1 MPTAGFEQCADVGR
15 HLCLVF
21 LSGPNLFFL
30 TFKGCIAIRFQVFQ
44 NTLFCWIF
52 ELLLAATP
60 CFRWFHACW
69 DWWYRWCLDP
79 SSLLQRQRTGKNWFG
94 SLGPRM
100 EKMWWQE
107 RFGSSRP
114 RSQLFRRIHVN
125 DSVHMQSFWGV
136 SSTGIIQISL
146 ANAPRFAHSYHRHRW
161 QAKQHCRTDLKP
173 CTFIFM
179 WHQVQVSALSSFL
192 QHIIAIRL
200 SPNQIAAACSFC
212 VLSSWPSSAKF
223 IVDRILGDP
232 SHERW

>member
-107 RFGSSRP
+107 RFGSVVP
-114 RSQLFRRIHVN
+114 GH
-125 DSVHMQSFWGV
+125 SFFGE
-136 SSTGIIQISL
+136 
-146 ANAPRFAHSYHRHRW
+146 
-161 QAKQHCRTDLKP
+161 
-173 CTFIFM
+173 FM
-179 WHQVQVSALSSFL
+179 WTIQFICNPSGVFRALASFKSRL
-192 QHIIAIRL
+192 LMRLGLHILI
-200 SPNQIAAACSFC
+200 
-212 VLSSWPSSAKF
+212 
-223 IVDRILGDP
+223 IVTAG
-232 SHERW
+232 S